1 MRFSALFLAGLG
13 SLPLMHAT
21 NIYYQPAAGYFQC
34 PDEGMVCNIIDCDGC
49 SILSNG
55 FDVTTVGDTTV
66 YTSTGPN
73 SDISITAGGSDSSA
87 IDCDL
92 SCGCQEI
99 IPGVG
104 CNVPVVSDRAN
115 DPFAGGIAAADG
127 SVSEANLEEEESGA
141 RMAVVGGSLVLAS
154 VAVFFL

>member
-1 MRFSALFLAGLG
+1 MQAK
-13 SLPLMHAT
+13 
-21 NIYYQPAAGYFQC
+21 NIYYRPAAGYFQC
-34 PDEGMVCNIIDCDGC
+34 PDAGMVCNVIDCDGC

-66 YTSTGPN
+66 YTSTEPN
-73 SDISITAGGSDSSA
+73 SAISITTGDSASSA

-99 IPGVG
+99 VPGVG

-115 DPFAGGIAAADG
+115 DPFAGGIAGADG
-127 SVSEANLEEEESGA
+127 SVSEANLEEESGA
-141 RMAVVGGSLVLAS
+141 RMVAVGGSLALAS
-154 VAVFFL
+154 VAAFLL